1 MTQIDTKPW
10 WASRTIIGAIV
21 SVLALIAGNF
31 GVSIAPE
38 MQGEIVTLV
47 LTLVGVAGSGL
58 SIYGRLKAQKGIRR
72 MSDTDASLARLLLLA
87 ILLGTTVISATACG
101 SYTVWQAEEA
111 TPAQTVY
118 AIQADYNSA
127 LASAAAYAE
136 SPAADPEVI
145 NVLRRL
151 DAAAFDAL
159 MEAQSAVRSGRSA
172 GVAAAVS
179 AARSAVTAFGQ
190 YLMAQETDR

>member
-1 MTQIDTKPW
+1 MTQTNTKPW

-47 LTLVGVAGSGL
+47 LTLAGVAGGGL
-58 SIYGRLKAQKGIRR
+58 SIYGRLRAQKGIRGPGAGVAKAL
-72 MSDTDASLARLLLLA
+72 MIAM
-87 ILLGTTVISATACG
+87 LLGTVALSTTACG
-101 SYTVWQAEEA
+101 SYAVWQAEEA

-127 LASAAAYAE
+127 LAAATAYAE
-136 SPAADPEVI
+136 SSAADPEAVD
-145 NVLRRL
+145 VLQRL

-159 MEAQSAVRSGRSA
+159 MEAQGAVRSGRSA

-179 AARSAVTAFGQ
+179 AARSAVAAFGQ
-190 YLMAQETDR
+190 YLIDKEISR